1 MKCSE
6 IKDLLGNYLDD
17 ELTQEMRNRVNRHL
31 VRCRDC
37 AWEVK
42 SIEEAVAALRA
53 ASPDDRPAPEF
64 RERLLEA
71 ALAKQ
76 RAYRAGMP
84 YERLEPGP
92 YFAAT
97 LAPGMEWEIDESE
110 SE

>member
-42 SIEEAVAALRA
+42 SMEEALGALRA
-53 ASPDDRPAPEF
+53 TTPDERPTREF
-64 RERLLEA
+64 RERLLAA
-71 ALAKQ
+71 ALVEQ
-76 RAYRAGMP
+76 RAYRASAP
-84 YERLEPGP
+84 YEARESDAYVAVPAWP
-92 YFAAT
+92 ET
-97 LAPGMEWEIDESE
+97 EWRIDDSE
-110 SE
+110 EE

>member
-42 SIEEAVAALRA
+42 SLEEAIGALRA
-53 ASPDDRPAPEF
+53 TAPDDRPTAEF

-71 ALAKQ
+71 ALAEQ
-76 RAYRAGMP
+76 RSYRASAP
-84 YERLEPGP
+84 YVPLEEGAYVATWPGQ
-92 YFAAT
+92 
-97 LAPGMEWEIDESE
+97 GREWQIDESE
-110 SE
+110 EE